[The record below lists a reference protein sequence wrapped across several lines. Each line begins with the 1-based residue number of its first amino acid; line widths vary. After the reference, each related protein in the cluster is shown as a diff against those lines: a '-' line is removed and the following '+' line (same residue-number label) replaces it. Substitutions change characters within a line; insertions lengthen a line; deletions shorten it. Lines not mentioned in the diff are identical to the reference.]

1 MGWRMTISCRAASV
15 LGRESPKKEKRQTE
29 KCTDCWH
36 AGGSAVSMGFVLL
49 LSLLPLI
56 PSVPR
61 CCFAPGESRE
71 MAFGGPLCGRGECCL
86 KMLPPVPYFLGR

>member
-1 MGWRMTISCRAASV
+1 M

-29 KCTDCWH
+29 KRTDCWH

-49 LSLLPLI
+49 LPLLLLI
-56 PSVPR
+56 PSVPC

-71 MAFGGPLCGRGECCL
+71 MSFGGPLCGRGECCL

>member
-1 MGWRMTISCRAASV
+1 M
-15 LGRESPKKEKRQTE
+15 LGRESQKKEKRQTE
-29 KCTDCWH
+29 KRTDCWH
-36 AGGSAVSMGFVLL
+36 TDGNAVSMGFVLL
-49 LSLLPLI
+49 LPLLPLI

-71 MAFGGPLCGRGECCL
+71 MAFGGLLCGRGECCL